1 MAAFFSP
8 GKVEL
13 DGKLI
18 LSVDKPCLALW
29 SEKDLRLCD
38 PTNTEQGVPVKV
50 MWRGKTHATMLP
62 GGGKVLHLP
71 QEWQDK

>member
-1 MAAFFSP
+1 MAAFYEA

-29 SEKDLRLCD
+29 SGR
-38 PTNTEQGVPVKV
+38 V
-50 MWRGKTHATMLP
+50 
-62 GGGKVLHLP
+62 
-71 QEWQDK
+71 